1 MLIVFLC
8 LHIAYHSAIIR
19 EFRGNRGDTGQTGTG
34 TWFLSARP
42 GQ

>member
-8 LHIAYHSAIIR
+8 LHIAYHSAIIG